1 MLQVYWLG
9 VCLIILMI
17 QAVTEAEQEVYRG
30 GGPVRDSMGPKDG
43 PENSSNA
50 TGPETPQKSIK
61 SNRAMF
67 PFWFRK
73 KTRHSTHRCR
83 VKIIPTDRKTGF
95 LIDHWK
101 MWSQA
106 DITHL
111 THPSQLQLI
120 SRKKRIP
127 YQQQFHP
134 KYKTASINSL
144 L

>member
-1 MLQVYWLG
+1 
-9 VCLIILMI
+9 MI

-95 LIDHWK
+95 LIDH
-101 MWSQA
+101 
-106 DITHL
+106 
-111 THPSQLQLI
+111 
-120 SRKKRIP
+120 
-127 YQQQFHP
+127 
-134 KYKTASINSL
+134 
-144 L
+144 